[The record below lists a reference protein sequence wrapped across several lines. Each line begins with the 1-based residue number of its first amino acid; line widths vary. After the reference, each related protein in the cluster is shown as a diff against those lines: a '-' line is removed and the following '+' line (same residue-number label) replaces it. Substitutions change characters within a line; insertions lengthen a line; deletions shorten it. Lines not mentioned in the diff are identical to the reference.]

1 MQSRRLLSTLVTAGI
16 VLADLGCVLLLSKA
30 DSGGFK
36 YFSFVLAG
44 LAAATIGL
52 IGLGVSSRR

>member
-1 MQSRRLLSTLVTAGI
+1 MKSRQVLTALVIAGV
-16 VLADLGCVLLLSKA
+16 VLADLGCFLVLSKSS
-30 DSGGFK
+30 SGGFK

-52 IGLGVSSRR
+52 VGVGVLSRR